1 MTWACGQI
9 WLVFAEEARI
19 KLWRRKTMLLHRLE
33 EALGAVDFKTFLEG
47 AIEEKEG
54 NEKSR
59 LRAVD
64 KVARLLHSVNVALQ
78 GLGTTGMDAV
88 ICAYVAM
95 EDEAYQDRWVDL
107 GLTSKIRRPSRQGNV
122 VPVASAK
129 EALSFHG
136 KRFSVHDAPE
146 PDVIVYEHL
155 QYTSEWRCSCQSRK
169 LREAGAWLLTVLM
182 LLVGGVGIGM
192 SKAFVPNMAFMNLCD
207 NLAFTADANTAAGMC
222 DGAWDDNFTEPARQF
237 YLDGWRKMT
246 DWSAVVPSQ
255 FPILTEEDCNAGG
268 LSCCSE
274 SGITSWSQANETGC
288 LRRFGTQY
296 QPRAHLDTWEAIHF
310 PRDGSVEAM
319 CTACICECDPE
330 EQAQC
335 PALGVLERDAFC
347 GDFERWKSSAS
358 VWKLFAAGIVT
369 AINTVLKALLE
380 RLAEFEKQRTTGY
393 EQGSLTTKVG
403 IAQFVNTVVLTIL
416 LSADV
421 EWMGWLPTV
430 KKPLSTPYWFS
441 SVGAAFLLSMVINVC
456 VPPFVHMAKFVCF
469 RCLQFLT
476 IHLPTLSRGSKTQ
489 NRLNDIYTFS
499 EWQLASSFGEVLFIC
514 YSTLLLCTAM
524 PALLWIAALG
534 MTMKFW
540 ADKWAVLRAYSKPP
554 LYSSSLFD
562 SLDEHL
568 YIAILLHL
576 CAALVFLSTAGSACP
591 DRTFSGA
598 AVTNASQCD
607 TPPGVTDVVASSLGK
622 PHVLP
627 VFIVLCLYVV
637 AMVASS
643 CRALMRSSDSARAEL
658 RQLKQEAIKQQHE
671 EREKEQLES
680 AEKMKEWVEAHARKC
695 SLSAEQSKL
704 LAKEIADAT
713 EQGDA
718 SPTKIRNRIRS
729 RARALSAEDT
739 FSSSDSDFE
748 ELESLTG
755 RYMASRLARTGAA
768 VAGRAR
774 QVTSLLGGDFMQPLP
789 STPSNAA
796 EEVDIDENLPL
807 FPEAFAQGL
816 LVNTDDDYEMSATED
831 LVALQM
837 RFQQLF
843 AAEERGRSLEAALLG
858 KESGGRAG
866 VAAPTAAWEAVGS
879 QQQAARPA
887 HASRGVGTACLPLG
901 ESYDPSDGQYDGQ
914 YEGPFDLRRLVGGH
928 ASDIELTQQL
938 LRGE

>member
-1 MTWACGQI
+1 
-9 WLVFAEEARI
+9 
-19 KLWRRKTMLLHRLE
+19 MLLRRLE
-33 EALGAVDFKTFLEG
+33 EALGAVDFNTFLEG
-47 AIEEKEG
+47 AIEEKKG
-54 NEKSR
+54 KEKSR

-64 KVARLLHSVNVALQ
+64 KVAKLLHSVNVALN
-78 GLGTTGMDAV
+78 GLETTGTDV
-88 ICAYVAM
+88 VCCAYVAM
-95 EDEAYQDRWVDL
+95 EDEAHQDRWVNL
-107 GLTSKIRRPSRQGNV
+107 GLKKSKVRRPSRKGNV

-129 EALSFHG
+129 EVLSFHG
-136 KRFSVHDAPE
+136 KRFSVLDAPE
-146 PDVIVYEHL
+146 PDAIVYEHL

-182 LLVGGVGIGM
+182 LLIGGVGIGV
-192 SKAFVPNMAFMNLCD
+192 SKVFVPNMAFLNMCD
-207 NLAFTADANTAAGMC
+207 NLALNGDANMAAGMC

-246 DWSAVVPSQ
+246 DWSAVLPSQ
-255 FPILTEEDCNAGG
+255 FPVLTDEDCIAGG

-274 SGITSWSQANETGC
+274 SGNTSWSQAKETGC
-288 LRRFGTQY
+288 LRRFDTQY

-310 PRDGSVEAM
+310 PRDGNVESM
-319 CTACICECDPE
+319 CTACICLCDPL
-330 EQAQC
+330 QQVC
-335 PALGVLERDAFC
+335 PALDVLERDAFC
-347 GDFERWKSSAS
+347 GEFERWKSSTS
-358 VWKLFAAGIVT
+358 VWKMFAAGIVT

-380 RLAEFEKQRTTGY
+380 RLAEFEKQRTTSS
-393 EQGSLTTKVG
+393 EQGSLATKVG
-403 IAQFVNTVVLTIL
+403 IAQFVNTVVLSIL
-416 LSADV
+416 LSADIK
-421 EWMGWLPTV
+421 WMGWLPTV
-430 KKPLSTPYWFS
+430 KKPLWTPNWFS
-441 SVGAAFLLSMVINVC
+441 SVGAAFLLLMVFNVC
-456 VPPFVHMAKFVCF
+456 VPPFMHMAKFFCF
-469 RCLQFLT
+469 RCLQF
-476 IHLPTLSRGSKTQ
+476 HLPMLSRGIKTQ

-534 MTMKFW
+534 MVLKFW
-540 ADKWAVLRAYSKPP
+540 TDKWAVLRAYAKPP

-576 CAALVFLSTAGSACP
+576 CAALVFLSSAGSACP
-591 DRTFSGA
+591 DRIFSGVA
-598 AVTNASQCD
+598 MTNASQCD
-607 TPPGVTDVVASSLGK
+607 APQGVTDVVASSLGK
-622 PHVLP
+622 PYVLP
-627 VFIVLCLYVV
+627 VVIVLCLYVV

-658 RQLKQEAIKQQHE
+658 RKLKQEAIKQQYE
-671 EREKEQLES
+671 EREKAQQES
-680 AEKMKEWVEAHARKC
+680 VEKMKEWVEAIARKY

-704 LAKEIADAT
+704 LAKELADAT
-713 EQGDA
+713 EQGHE

-729 RARALSAEDT
+729 LARALSAEDT

-755 RYMASRLARTGAA
+755 RYMASRLARTGAGA
-768 VAGRAR
+768 
-774 QVTSLLGGDFMQPLP
+774 VTSTLGGDFMQPLP
-789 STPSNAA
+789 STPSNVA
-796 EEVDIDENLPL
+796 EVDIDENLPL

-816 LVNTDDDYEMSATED
+816 LVNTDDDYDMSATED

-843 AAEERGRSLEAALLG
+843 ATGERGRSLESALLG

-879 QQQAARPA
+879 QQQAARPT

-901 ESYDPSDGQYDGQ
+901 ESYDPSDGAGYDAE
-914 YEGPFDLRRLVGGH
+914 YCGPYDLRRLVGGH
-928 ASDIELTQQL
+928 ASNVELTRQL
-938 LRGE
+938 LRG